1 MIAAH
6 ALVICRQ
13 ATQAAPGA
21 MLSELSPEFG
31 VDA

>member
-6 ALVICRQ
+6 ALVIGGQ

-21 MLSELSPEFG
+21 MLIEMSPEFG
-31 VDA
+31 VDP